1 MATAA
6 TPPQQQPDSTLP
18 VLPDDCIY
26 EVFQHLSAKDLANA
40 SKTCRSWNKLSE
52 KNSLWQQLCLE
63 RWRTWPPPP
72 PFSSYYDDQRDYN
85 GNLLRSFDGM
95 SLHHNQQQQRHYGSS
110 NGQEDNYYKRKG
122 GSSSTSSFSKYPSPL
137 EKIPDMHLPSQWYS
151 TSHPPYD
158 LESWKHVYRERDEK
172 DHIIR
177 MLLDEMVEDSRNR
190 MRHMDGIAGI
200 GMGLARDVLENIIH
214 GKNGEIKDLSRTF
227 YAQKTLKRLQRGWVL
242 DQWRGYRSG
251 YQGFPVWQGC
261 GLMAMFSDQT
271 MELADLDRQF
281 QELADEFL
289 AASPPIPSGGVGS
302 IGGSLYR
309 EDHVDGVDSFSTA
322 ATLPV
327 YVGGNN
333 HYPTGIDRYS
343 PGSLLDS
350 SSSSSSGRIASPLLG
365 GSAAS
370 NTGTM
375 ASDRDRMQERID
387 ETHEQYQRHYDA
399 QVDRMKDLIRFFT
412 REKGFKGNTEN
423 YYDPFNSLIDKVLT
437 RKVGIPISLCIVFAE
452 LAERVGVH
460 GVELMG
466 FPQHFMI
473 RYHPLPL
480 RGSPHGSPMLSHDGG
495 STGEG
500 SSPLAPPI
508 FFLDLFH
515 PPHRLLSTYEYE
527 DYFTSLNIP
536 RPPNVYRDLPTPP
549 LEIFLRCLR
558 NIILAVEQTG
568 GAGRIG
574 SDHQTSLYSGITQLL
589 ALHPIEEWGLYV
601 LWLKYLGNFWPE
613 DVGFVRTAIEDME
626 LSDHRRTVGGRSGMG
641 AASPPPQQL
650 NQRPHHTYVR
660 GRGGLHAAAGSA
672 GQYTASL
679 STQETVKIL
688 RAHVRELEMADEAGD
703 VGEIRRRRRPKV
715 VATSNSPLVGS
726 SSSMSSPDP
735 LLSSVDHHHPGQ
747 RGTSSSVLAEGVAG
761 TVAGAGP
768 TASASSPTM
777 DSHVSHAQHQYL
789 RQSSISGE
797 QQNGSSSSMNP
808 MPMSSSSVQDD
819 ISDRPRVATVFGGEE
834 RRRPEPEYYVGEVFR
849 HLIYRYTGVI
859 YGYDLKCEAEEG
871 WIRSMGIDMLSH
883 GRHQPFYNAL
893 LNDGSKRYVAQE
905 NIQVLFREYRQGGGG
920 AGAGGAQGAAA
931 DQIPLDL
938 AAMLSAAGATVVPL
952 TGSVPVAGVGSEE
965 GDAAEESSSS
975 SSGTSQALAPTAAV
989 VTEDEATTDEEST
1002 DTMAID
1008 PATDSTAAPIAPASA
1023 SATGPGPA
1031 GTTATTP
1038 ASILSNMTFS
1048 VYNVEFS
1055 ELGPL
1060 DIEAV
1065 GQYFEAWDNKHG
1077 HYVMNKELRKVYP
1090 TEDYL

>member
-1 MATAA
+1 MTTSAP
-6 TPPQQQPDSTLP
+6 PPQQQLDSTNLLP

-26 EVFQHLSAKDLANA
+26 EVFQHLSANDLANA

-72 PFSSYYDDQRDYN
+72 PFSSYYDDQRDHN
-85 GNLLRSFDGM
+85 GVLHRSFDGM
-95 SLHHNQQQQRHYGSS
+95 SLHHNQQHQRHYGSS
-110 NGQEDNYYKRKG
+110 NSQEDNYYKRKG

-137 EKIPDMHLPSQWYS
+137 EKLPDMHLPSQWYS

-158 LESWKHVYRERDEK
+158 LESWKQVYRERHEK

-214 GKNGEIKDLSRTF
+214 GRNGEIKNLSRTF

-261 GLMAMFSDQT
+261 GLMSMFSDQT

-289 AASPPIPSGGVGS
+289 AVSPPIPAAGVES
-302 IGGSLYR
+302 TGGSLYR
-309 EDHVDGVDSFSTA
+309 EDDSDGAESISTA
-322 ATLPV
+322 AAPPV
-327 YVGGNN
+327 YVNSNN
-333 HYPTGIDRYS
+333 HYLAGIDRYS
-343 PGSLLDS
+343 PGSFLD
-350 SSSSSSGRIASPLLG
+350 SSSSSGRISSSLFGGPAT
-365 GSAAS
+365 GSAS
-370 NTGTM
+370 NKGTM
-375 ASDRDRMQERID
+375 TPDKDRMQERID
-387 ETHEQYQRHYDA
+387 ETHEQYQRHYDS
-399 QVDRMKDLIRFFT
+399 QVERMKDLIRFFT

-452 LAERVGVH
+452 LAERVGIH

-473 RYHPLPL
+473 RYHPLPP
-480 RGSPHGSPMLSHDGG
+480 RGGHHGSPMLGDDGG
-495 STGEG
+495 STRAGG
-500 SSPLAPPI
+500 GRSSLLVPPT

-515 PPHRLLSTYEYE
+515 PPHRLLSTDEYE

-536 RPPNVYRDLPTPP
+536 QPPNVYRDLPTPP

-574 SDHQTSLYSGITQLL
+574 SDHQTSLYSGITQLV

-601 LWLKYLGNFWPE
+601 LWLKYLSNFWPE

-626 LSDHRRTVGGRSGMG
+626 LSDHRRTAGRRS
-641 AASPPPQQL
+641 AASPPLQQQS
-650 NQRPHHTYVR
+650 QRSHHTYVR

-672 GQYTASL
+672 GQYTTSL

-715 VATSNSPLVGS
+715 VAKSYSPLAGS
-726 SSSMSSPDP
+726 SSSVSSPDP
-735 LLSSVDHHHPGQ
+735 LLSSVDHHPPGQ

-761 TVAGAGP
+761 AES

-777 DSHVSHAQHQYL
+777 DSHVSHAHHQYL
-789 RQSSISGE
+789 RQNSISGE
-797 QQNGSSSSMNP
+797 QQSGPSSSMNP
-808 MPMSSSSVQDD
+808 MPLSSSSVEGG

-849 HLIYRYTGVI
+849 HLIYRYTE
-859 YGYDLKCEAEEG
+859 CEAEEG

-905 NIQVLFREYRQGGGG
+905 NIQVLFREYRQGVG
-920 AGAGGAQGAAA
+920 AGAEGRQGDAA

-952 TGSVPVAGVGSEE
+952 TASVPVAGVGSEE
-965 GDAAEESSSS
+965 GNAVEESNSSSS
-975 SSGTSQALAPTAAV
+975 ETSQAPPSSSAV
-989 VTEDEATTDEEST
+989 VIEGEATTDEENT

-1008 PATDSTAAPIAPASA
+1008 PATDSTAAPTTPASA
-1023 SATGPGPA
+1023 PAPGPT
-1031 GTTATTP
+1031 GTAATTP
-1038 ASILSNMTFS
+1038 SSILSNMTFT

-1060 DIEAV
+1060 DIESV
-1065 GQYFEAWDNKHG
+1065 GQYFEAWDNKRG

>member
-1 MATAA
+1 M
-6 TPPQQQPDSTLP
+6 L
-18 VLPDDCIY
+18 
-26 EVFQHLSAKDLANA
+26 
-40 SKTCRSWNKLSE
+40 
-52 KNSLWQQLCLE
+52 
-63 RWRTWPPPP
+63 
-72 PFSSYYDDQRDYN
+72 
-85 GNLLRSFDGM
+85 
-95 SLHHNQQQQRHYGSS
+95 QQRHYGSS
-110 NGQEDNYYKRKG
+110 GSQENSYKRK
-122 GSSSTSSFSKYPSPL
+122 GSSSTSSFSKYSSPL

-158 LESWKHVYRERDEK
+158 LEAWKEVYRERHEK
-172 DHIIR
+172 DHIVR

-200 GMGLARDVLENIIH
+200 GMGYARDVLEDIIH
-214 GKNGEIKDLSRTF
+214 GRNGEIKDLSRTY

-251 YQGFPVWQGC
+251 NQSFPVWQGC

-271 MELADLDRQF
+271 MKLTDLDQQF

-289 AASPPIPSGGVGS
+289 AVSPPIPAGRVGS
-302 IGGSLYR
+302 TGSLCG
-309 EDHVDGVDSFSTA
+309 EDELDGLDSFSTA
-322 ATLPV
+322 APSPV
-327 YVGGNN
+327 YVSSSN
-333 HYPTGIDRYS
+333 HYHTGIDRYS

-350 SSSSSSGRIASPLLG
+350 SSLSSSGRVSSSLHG
-365 GSAAS
+365 GSATTS
-370 NTGTM
+370 NRGAT
-375 ASDRDRMQERID
+375 SSDRMQERID
-387 ETHEQYQRHYDA
+387 ESHEQYQRHYDA
-399 QVDRMKDLIRFFT
+399 QVERLGDLIQFYT

-423 YYDPFNSLIDKVLT
+423 YYDPFNSFIDKVLT

-473 RYHPLPL
+473 RYRPLPP
-480 RGSPHGSPMLSHDGG
+480 RGGGGNHGSPMLGHDGG
-495 STGEG
+495 STEVG
-500 SSPLAPPI
+500 SSSLAPPT

-515 PPHRLLSTYEYE
+515 PPHRLLSMNEYEY
-527 DYFTSLNIP
+527 YFASLNIP
-536 RPPNVYRDLPTPP
+536 QPMNIYRDLPTPP

-558 NIILAVEQTG
+558 NIVLAVEQTG

-626 LSDHRRTVGGRSGMG
+626 LSDHRRMAGRRQEVASS
-641 AASPPPQQL
+641 ASPPQQ
-650 NQRPHHTYVR
+650 QQQSHHTYVR

-672 GQYTASL
+672 GHYTS

-715 VATSNSPLVGS
+715 AATSYSPMAGS

-735 LLSSVDHHHPGQ
+735 LLSSVDHHSSQ
-747 RGTSSSVLAEGVAG
+747 RRPSSSVSTE
-761 TVAGAGP
+761 TAGAVAERP
-768 TASASSPTM
+768 MASASSPTM
-777 DSHVSHAQHQYL
+777 DNHVSHVHHQYL
-789 RQSSISGE
+789 RRNSISGE
-797 QQNGSSSSMNP
+797 QHNGSSSSMSSVL
-808 MPMSSSSVQDD
+808 SSSSVEDE
-819 ISDRPRVATVFGGEE
+819 SSERPRVGSVFGGEE

-871 WIRSMGIDMLSH
+871 WIRSMGIDLLPH

-920 AGAGGAQGAAA
+920 GGGSGGGEGLSLRAPAETA
-931 DQIPLDL
+931 DQIPLAL
-938 AAMLSAAGATVVPL
+938 ATMLSAVGVTAVPLSGPVPVPVPATVD
-952 TGSVPVAGVGSEE
+952 GSSVESNSGPSSMATGVGSEE
-965 GDAAEESSSS
+965 GDVAEGSS
-975 SSGTSQALAPTAAV
+975 SSGALHAPPAPVTAESSMAAV
-989 VTEDEATTDEEST
+989 DEAVAGEEGVDTT
-1002 DTMAID
+1002 MVID
-1008 PATDSTAAPIAPASA
+1008 PATDSTAAVTITP
-1023 SATGPGPA
+1023 
-1031 GTTATTP
+1031 TATTP
-1038 ASILSNMTFS
+1038 TTSAGTATTPSSMLSNMTFTM
-1048 VYNVEFS
+1048 YNVEFS
-1055 ELGPL
+1055 EQGPL

-1065 GQYFEAWDNKHG
+1065 GQYFEAWDNKRG